1 MQTRHL
7 PFPGSAGM
15 QHVASPNGLQ
25 PMFAPMGNYAY
36 THAPPRSATI
46 IGYDVNGNPE
56 YANPMNGMPIY
67 VQQGIP
73 MQEFVAYPPH
83 AFQNGQPTAHA
94 PQIEGSHAVVQNGM
108 AMAPHA
114 THHNVFAYQ
123 YAPGEDMDM
132 DAPTPSVNG
141 GGQHEEAEQ
150 ADDIV
155 EEEKADDPMSEPEQE
170 ADSADEESAHPVDSA
185 TDEYIPESFKKNKT
199 TTVKTDGKKKKKGR
213 GSKASAKTTPTKK
226 KGKAKKPSP
235 TTSPFTKEPSDITE
249 KGDKTNKVII
259 KLPPL
264 MPIEDNLVRFTSLAD
279 EKQTDTVSEA
289 DSV

>member
-1 MQTRHL
+1 M
-7 PFPGSAGM
+7 
-15 QHVASPNGLQ
+15 
-25 PMFAPMGNYAY
+25 
-36 THAPPRSATI
+36 

-73 MQEFVAYPPH
+73 MQEYVAYPPH
-83 AFQNGQPTAHA
+83 AFQNALPPAHA
-94 PQIEGSHAVVQNGM
+94 PGIEAQQSVVQNGM

-123 YAPGEDMDM
+123 YAAGEDMDM

-141 GGQHEEAEQ
+141 AGHHEEAEQ
-150 ADDIV
+150 GDDIV

-170 ADSADEESAHPVDSA
+170 PDSADEESAHPVDSA
-185 TDEYIPESFKKNKT
+185 TDEYIPESFKKKKT
-199 TTVKTDGKKKKKGR
+199 TAAKTDGKKKKKGR

-226 KGKAKKPSP
+226 KSRAKKPSP
-235 TTSPFTKEPSDITE
+235 TTSPFTKEPSDVTE
-249 KGDKTNKVII
+249 KGEKTGKFII

-279 EKQTDTVSEA
+279 KKQTDTVSPGN
-289 DSV
+289 